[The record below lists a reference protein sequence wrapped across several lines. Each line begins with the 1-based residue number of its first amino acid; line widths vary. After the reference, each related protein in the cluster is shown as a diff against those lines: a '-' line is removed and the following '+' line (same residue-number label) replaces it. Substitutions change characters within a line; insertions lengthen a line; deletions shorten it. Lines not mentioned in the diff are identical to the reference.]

1 MSNSSTMLN
10 SIFRWS
16 SFGLAILALAA
27 SVALLIGDTRMQA
40 STDSWK
46 SMASASPLLLG
57 GLAFLLVQSLAQPG
71 GIELI
76 KNLILAGRSY
86 FGGAIQLMPPTPI
99 AKYLGNVV
107 IVLYVVDLAWGTLVV
122 VNSSRRSQNRQS

>member
-1 MSNSSTMLN
+1 MLN

-57 GLAFLLVQSLAQPG
+57 GLAFLLVQSLAQSG

-76 KNLILAGRSY
+76 KNLILAGA
-86 FGGAIQLMPPTPI
+86 FLLWGAIQLMPPTPI

>member
-1 MSNSSTMLN
+1 MLN

-76 KNLILAGRSY
+76 KNLILAGA
-86 FGGAIQLMPPTPI
+86 FLLWGAIQLMPPTPI